1 MVGFSLPAARPGV
14 AAGSGG
20 SFTGA
25 LRGGYA
31 IGDSGFEPFAELGG
45 NLVGPQA
52 LWIAGGARFLFSP
65 SLARGSDG
73 GLRGGPFFLGPELLI
88 GAFVRLPGAD
98 VVGANG
104 TIYSAKSD
112 ARPVLGA
119 ALDVAFA
126 ISPSFQLEAQLGNL
140 RWIPASGG
148 SLLLVGATLGGSLRF

>member
-1 MVGFSLPAARPGV
+1 V
-14 AAGSGG
+14 AAGSGA

-31 IGDSGFEPFAELGG
+31 IGDSGFEPFAEFGG

-73 GLRGGPFFLGPELLI
+73 GYRGGPFFLGPELLI
-88 GAFVRLPGAD
+88 GAFVKLPGAD

-104 TIYSAKSD
+104 TIYSSKSE
-112 ARPVLGA
+112 AHPVLGA
-119 ALDVAFA
+119 AFDLAFA
-126 ISPSFQLEAQLGNL
+126 LSSSFQLEAQLGNL